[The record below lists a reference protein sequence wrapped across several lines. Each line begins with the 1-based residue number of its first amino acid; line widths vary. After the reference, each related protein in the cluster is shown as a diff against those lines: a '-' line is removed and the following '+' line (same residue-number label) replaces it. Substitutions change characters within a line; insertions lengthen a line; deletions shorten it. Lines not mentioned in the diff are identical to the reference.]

1 MLGWILAVCGLALLG
16 AFGYMVL
23 EGWSFFDSLYMAV
36 TTMTTVGFRE
46 VHELDLPG
54 RIWTMLMALSAI
66 GVIFGTVGVVA
77 ENVMADVASGRRKAK
92 RMKRSIDQLNGHFVV
107 CGYGRVG
114 AMVARELVEDGNK
127 VVVIDVK
134 EDSLQ
139 RAENDGYL
147 VIHGDGATEEVLR
160 AAGVERAKGL
170 VSAIDSDAQN
180 VYVTLTARS
189 LNPGLFIVGRAGAE
203 NVISKLIQAG
213 ADRAVS
219 PYTMA
224 GRRIVNLA
232 LRPGVIEFID
242 AALTPGGMAFTME
255 EVEALADGPLAGQ
268 TIGQLRQRGILTLA
282 MLHAPGDY
290 EPNPPDE
297 RVVSAGRAP
306 DRLRRQRRARLARP
320 PELRRLA
327 VLAAGREDR
336 SDRDSDQTPRSR
348 RSLAT
353 WPVARTLYCARATL
367 PVPSSSTST
376 MNVERS
382 TPSTALP

>member
-1 MLGWILAVCGLALLG
+1 MLI
-16 AFGYMVL
+16 
-23 EGWSFFDSLYMAV
+23 EGWNFLDSLYMAV

-46 VHELDLPG
+46 VHELSLPG
-54 RIWTMLMALSAI
+54 RIWTMAMALSAI

-92 RMKRSIDQLNGHFVV
+92 RMKRRIDKLNGHFVV

-114 AMVARELVEDGNK
+114 AMVARELVEDGNL

-139 RAENDGYL
+139 RAEDAGYL
-147 VIHGDGATEEVLR
+147 VVHGDGATEEVLR

-189 LNPGLFIVGRAGAE
+189 LNPGLYIVGRAGAD

-224 GRRIVNLA
+224 GRRMVNLA

-255 EVEALADGPLAGQ
+255 EVEAQADGLLAGR
-268 TIGQLRQRGILTLA
+268 TIGQLRQHGILTLA
-282 MLHAPGDY
+282 VLHAPGDY

-297 RVVSAGRAP
+297 RLVAAGEHLIVSGASAVL
-306 DRLRRQRRARLARP
+306 DSLARTSFSGSGSWQP
-320 PELRRLA
+320 DVKLA
-327 VLAAGREDR
+327 
-336 SDRDSDQTPRSR
+336 
-348 RSLAT
+348 
-353 WPVARTLYCARATL
+353 
-367 PVPSSSTST
+367 
-376 MNVERS
+376 
-382 TPSTALP
+382 

>member
-1 MLGWILAVCGLALLG
+1 MLI
-16 AFGYMVL
+16 
-23 EGWSFFDSLYMAV
+23 EGWNFLDSLYMAV

-46 VHELDLPG
+46 VHELSLPG
-54 RIWTMLMALSAI
+54 RIWTMVMALSAI

-92 RMKRSIDQLNGHFVV
+92 RMKRRIDKLNGHFVV

-114 AMVARELVEDGNK
+114 AMVARELVEDGNL

-139 RAENDGYL
+139 RAEDAGYL
-147 VIHGDGATEEVLR
+147 VVHGDGATEEVLR

-189 LNPGLFIVGRAGAE
+189 LNPGLYIVGRAGAD

-224 GRRIVNLA
+224 GRRMVNLA

-255 EVEALADGPLAGQ
+255 EVEAQADGLLAGR
-268 TIGQLRQRGILTLA
+268 TIGQLRQHGILTLA
-282 MLHAPGDY
+282 VLHAPGDY

-297 RVVSAGRAP
+297 RLVAAGEHLIVSGASAVL
-306 DRLRRQRRARLARP
+306 DSLARTSFSGSGSWQP
-320 PELRRLA
+320 DVKLA
-327 VLAAGREDR
+327 
-336 SDRDSDQTPRSR
+336 
-348 RSLAT
+348 
-353 WPVARTLYCARATL
+353 
-367 PVPSSSTST
+367 
-376 MNVERS
+376 
-382 TPSTALP
+382 

>member
-1 MLGWILAVCGLALLG
+1 MRLPGLGRDPRPAGSTATARPVLVWVLAVCGLALVG
-16 AFGYMVL
+16 ALGYMFL
-23 EGWSFFDSLYMAV
+23 EGWNFLDSLYMAV

-46 VHELDLPG
+46 VHELDWPG

-92 RMKRSIDQLNGHFVV
+92 RMKRMIVKLSGHFVV

-114 AMVARELVEDGNK
+114 SIVARELVEDGHT
-127 VVVIDVK
+127 VVVIDVG
-134 EDSLQ
+134 EDSLA
-139 RAENDGYL
+139 RAESDGYL
-147 VIHGDGATEEVLR
+147 VVHGDGATEEVLR
-160 AAGVERAKGL
+160 EAGVERARGL

-180 VYVTLTARS
+180 VYVTLSARS

-203 NVISKLIQAG
+203 NVIAKLIQAG

-224 GRRIVNLA
+224 GRRIVNLT

-242 AALTPGGMAFTME
+242 AALTPGGLAFTME
-255 EVEALADGPLAGQ
+255 EVAAHAGGPLAGQ

-297 RVVSAGRAP
+297 RLVAAGEHLIVSGASEVLDSLARTSFAGSRSWHRDAGRA
-306 DRLRRQRRARLARP
+306 
-320 PELRRLA
+320 
-327 VLAAGREDR
+327 
-336 SDRDSDQTPRSR
+336 
-348 RSLAT
+348 
-353 WPVARTLYCARATL
+353 
-367 PVPSSSTST
+367 
-376 MNVERS
+376 
-382 TPSTALP
+382 